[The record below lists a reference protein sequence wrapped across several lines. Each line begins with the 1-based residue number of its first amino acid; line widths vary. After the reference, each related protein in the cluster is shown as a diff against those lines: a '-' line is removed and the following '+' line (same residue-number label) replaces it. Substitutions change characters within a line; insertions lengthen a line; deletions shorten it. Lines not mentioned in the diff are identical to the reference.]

1 MLLPVLDR
9 LAEQGARVHLVT
21 RAEWVEALREFR
33 ANITVDD
40 ECLPHTIDLDAAT
53 ESLKPVK
60 HRSAEFADLLGVT
73 GAIGAPRI
81 SVREEWSRPF
91 RRWRGAVG
99 FAPEAGHPGR
109 EWPLEYAVELGEA
122 LKDSPLILIGAKPG
136 PPIPCALDTRGQL
149 SLRELFGLLSSLR
162 LLICMDS
169 GILHLG
175 AALGVPTISIFGGV
189 NPSFRVAATQPV
201 VALQAGLDCCP
212 CNKQE
217 TCEGAFHCIK
227 AISPRAVLDVV
238 NESAEIAGRT
248 IRRVG

>member
-9 LAEQGARVHLVT
+9 LVEQGARVHLVT
-21 RAEWVEALREFR
+21 RAEWVEALRESCP
-33 ANITVDD
+33 NISVDD
-40 ECLPHTIDLDAAT
+40 KCLPHTVDLDAAT
-53 ESLKPVK
+53 ESLKPAK

-81 SVREEWSRPF
+81 SVKEEWSRPF
-91 RRWRGAVG
+91 HRWRGAVG

-109 EWPLEYAVELGEA
+109 EWPLEYAVELCEA
-122 LKDSPLILIGAKPG
+122 HKDSPLILIGARPG
-136 PPIPCALDTRGQL
+136 PPLPCALDTRGRL
-149 SLRELFGLLSSLR
+149 SLKEFLGLLSTLR

-169 GILHLG
+169 GTLHLG
-175 AALGVPTISIFGGV
+175 AAVGVPTVSIFGGV
-189 NPSFRVAATQPV
+189 DPLFRVAATQPV

-212 CNKQE
+212 CNKHE
-217 TCEGAFHCIK
+217 TCDGAFHCIK

-238 NESAEIAGRT
+238 EESAGIVGRT

>member
-9 LAEQGARVHLVT
+9 LAEQNARVHLVT
-21 RAEWVEALREFR
+21 RTEWVETLQQFR
-33 ANITVDD
+33 TNIIVDD
-40 ECLPHTIDLDAAT
+40 KCLPHTIDLDAAT
-53 ESLKPVK
+53 ESLRPVK
-60 HRSAEFADLLGVT
+60 HRSEEFADLLGVT
-73 GAIGAPRI
+73 GAIDAPRI
-81 SVREEWSRPF
+81 SVGEEWSRRF

-109 EWPLEYAVELGEA
+109 EWPLEYAVELGAA
-122 LKDSPLILIGAKPG
+122 LKDAPLVLIGARAG
-136 PPIPCALDTRGQL
+136 APIPCALDTRGQL
-149 SLRELFGLLSSLR
+149 SLKDLFGLLRVLR

-189 NPSFRVAATQPV
+189 NPLYRIAATQPV
-201 VALQAGLDCCP
+201 TALQARLDCCP

-217 TCEGAFHCIK
+217 TCEGAFHCVK

-238 NESAEIAGRT
+238 KEAATFGGRT